1 MQAPQQ
7 KNRHPFQLPVGHPRQ
22 LLCPIVVQRYAL
34 ADLICPKGCKPA
46 MRWALLV
53 QPTEGGPAAGWSG
66 LGVTSTRSVRSVD
79 LGQQIDGMGVNV
91 LDLVADGR
99 CH

>member
-1 MQAPQQ
+1 
-7 KNRHPFQLPVGHPRQ
+7 
-22 LLCPIVVQRYAL
+22 
-34 ADLICPKGCKPA
+34 

-79 LGQQIDGMGVNV
+79 LGQQIDGVGVNV

-99 CH
+99 CQ

>member
-1 MQAPQQ
+1 
-7 KNRHPFQLPVGHPRQ
+7 
-22 LLCPIVVQRYAL
+22 
-34 ADLICPKGCKPA
+34 
-46 MRWALLV
+46 MRWALLA
-53 QPTEGGPAAGWSG
+53 QPTQGGPAAGWSG

-99 CH
+99 CQ